1 MKQPNIKQVS
11 NNKEKGNT
19 YKRIIEKYNVAIEA
33 GYYGEAELIVYA
45 FMEDRL
51 RAMLYHLGAINRRT
65 NKNINDDAIQ
75 IIGKKKC
82 INDISAKREVIIELM
97 RIENLEKINM
107 VTMLS
112 TIANK
117 GKYVKRNELKS
128 LLKKVEEWC
137 SYRNELV
144 HGLFNKDIEDLH
156 SGLATHVN
164 QGYKMAREIDCYVS
178 KIKSI

>member
-51 RAMLYHLGAINRRT
+51 RAMLYHLGAIDRRT

-97 RIENLEKINM
+97 RIENLEKINNEYSKFLKM
-107 VTMLS
+107 VFE
-112 TIANK
+112 
-117 GKYVKRNELKS
+117 KYVKRNELKS